1 MHFMIQSATRRE
13 QRRLQT
19 ERRITVCAQ
28 RLTEELGLDGF
39 TMDELAEAADV
50 SRRTLFNY
58 FPSKVDAVLGNPPE
72 IPASALTTFLE
83 GGPHGHLVDDVGEL
97 ASVFLS
103 SELLTREEMER
114 GRRLVTTTPRLIMA
128 AHERFEQL
136 TGEFVDVILA
146 REGQEFGAE
155 RARLLL
161 RLLVALF
168 DGCMTSDG
176 GDPDLEV
183 PLADVFTEQL
193 RTARDLLA

>member
-1 MHFMIQSATRRE
+1 
-13 QRRLQT
+13 
-19 ERRITVCAQ
+19 
-28 RLTEELGLDGF
+28 
-39 TMDELAEAADV
+39 
-50 SRRTLFNY
+50 
-58 FPSKVDAVLGNPPE
+58 
-72 IPASALTTFLE
+72 
-83 GGPHGHLVDDVGEL
+83 
-97 ASVFLS
+97 
-103 SELLTREEMER
+103 
-114 GRRLVTTTPRLIMA
+114 MA

-183 PLADVFTEQL
+183 PLADVFTDQL
-193 RTARDLLA
+193 RMARDLLA